1 MLDHIKNHLL
11 SLGFTETGSASYL
24 KQDISITYAENAYH
38 LSFYLRPIGNVT
50 LVNRIEENGISELQI
65 DKFIDC
71 VEYIKNK
78 LY

>member
-1 MLDHIKNHLL
+1 MFDHIKNHLL
-11 SLGFTETGSASYL
+11 SLGFTENGSASYV
-24 KQDISITYAENAYH
+24 KEDVNIAYAENAYH

-71 VEYIKNK
+71 VGYIKNK

>member
-11 SLGFTETGSASYL
+11 SLGFTENGSSSYV
-24 KQDISITYAENAYH
+24 KQDINITYGENAYH

-50 LVNRIEENGISELQI
+50 LVNRIEENGISELRI
-65 DKFIDC
+65 DAFIDS

>member
-1 MLDHIKNHLL
+1 MLDHIINRLL
-11 SLGFTETGSASYL
+11 SLGFTENGSVSYV
-24 KQDISITYAENAYH
+24 KQDISVTYAENAYH

-65 DKFIDC
+65 NNFIDC

>member
-1 MLDHIKNHLL
+1 MLDHIKNCLL
-11 SLGFTETGSASYL
+11 SLGFTENNSASYV
-24 KQDISITYAENAYH
+24 KQDISVTYAENAYH

-65 DKFIDC
+65 NNFIDC
-71 VEYIKNK
+71 VDYIKNK

>member
-1 MLDHIKNHLL
+1 MFEHIKNHIT
-11 SLGFTETGSASYL
+11 SLGFIENNSNLYI
-24 KQDISITYAENAYH
+24 KDDITIAYAENAYH
-38 LSFYLRPIGNVT
+38 LSFYFKPVGNIT

-71 VEYIKNK
+71 VEYIKSK